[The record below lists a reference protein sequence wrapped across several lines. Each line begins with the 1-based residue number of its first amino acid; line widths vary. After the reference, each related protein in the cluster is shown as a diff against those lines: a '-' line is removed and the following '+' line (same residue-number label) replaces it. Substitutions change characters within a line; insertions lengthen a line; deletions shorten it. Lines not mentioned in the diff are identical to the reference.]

1 MRLGASIL
9 TRLLPGLVAG
19 ATALTAAIGA
29 ATPAAAADSPA
40 VGPAA
45 ATSLTA
51 PSGSTTFRIA
61 TFNVLGNS
69 HTTASGDEPDRPSGT
84 KRMAYAVQ
92 ALAEASPSIIGF
104 QEMES
109 VQYEALKQLTGATY
123 GTYPGPDPDQL
134 VVANNIA
141 WRSDTWRLLS
151 ATTFSAPYF
160 YGKFSRRPLVLLQNI
175 HTGQRVYV
183 MNTHNPATLASRG
196 DATAYRNQAVQI
208 EAALITRLRST
219 HPDIPV
225 LFTGDMNDWSNFYC
239 PITAQAPVH
248 AAYGGSHVLAP
259 ADQCN
264 PPTFSAT
271 SATGTTTYKP
281 IDWIVGSPDV
291 SFSGATRLKDDAVST
306 ASDHPLYWADATV
319 DTAPAPTG
327 VRHVVAIDLEGLS
340 SAGLAKS
347 GARFLGRL
355 RAGGASTLDARTE
368 PDSTRVLPNALGMLS
383 GRKVLKAGGNGH
395 GVKGSH
401 DDGRT
406 VASHAGGYVASA
418 YDVVHDFGHST
429 ALYSSDPDAR
439 MIQRTWARHGA
450 RDRVGAANG
459 RNKLSKVRL
468 ASSDEATTKAFASA
482 AGHLKAFSLVQLTGA
497 VRAGERSG
505 WSSAAY
511 RKAVKALDHRVK
523 RIVHAIQAHPATAA
537 STVVVITASAGGH
550 GHSTTGSRP
559 ANYRVPFIV
568 WGHGVPAGTDLYALN
583 PSLLAPGAGNP
594 GITVGQPVRNA
605 MVGNLAT
612 SLLGLPAIRGSI
624 FDSGQD
630 LNVLH
635 TPQAALAPDP
645 ANQPS
650 ARR

>member
-1 MRLGASIL
+1 MRLGASVL
-9 TRLLPGLVAG
+9 TGLVAG
-19 ATALTAAIGA
+19 ALALSTAIATL
-29 ATPAAAADSPA
+29 TPASAEDSPA

-45 ATSLTA
+45 ATSLTG

-69 HTTASGDEPDRPSGT
+69 HTTAGGDESDRPSGT
-84 KRMAYAVQ
+84 KRMPYAVQ
-92 ALAEASPSIIGF
+92 ALAEGNPSIIGF

-109 VQYEALKQLTGATY
+109 VQYAAFKQLTGSTY
-123 GTYPGPDPDQL
+123 GTYPGPDADQL

-141 WRSDTWRLLS
+141 WRTDTWRLLS
-151 ATTFSAPYF
+151 ATTFTAPYF

-183 MNTHNPATLASRG
+183 MNTHNPADLANRG
-196 DATAYRNQAVQI
+196 NALAYRNQAVQI

-248 AAYGGSHVLAP
+248 SAYGGSHVLTP
-259 ADQCN
+259 VDQCN
-264 PPTFSAT
+264 PPTISGT
-271 SATGTTTYKP
+271 SDTGTTTTYKP

-291 SFSGATRLKDDAVST
+291 SFSGATRLKDATVST

-319 DTAPAPTG
+319 DVPPAPTG

-340 SAGLAKS
+340 SAGLAKG
-347 GARFLGRL
+347 GAKFLGRL
-355 RAGGASTLDARTE
+355 RAAGASTLDARTE
-368 PDSTRVLPNALGMLS
+368 PDSTRVLPNAIGMLS
-383 GRKVLKAGGNGH
+383 GRKVLKSGGGGH

-401 DDGRT
+401 DDGST
-406 VASHAGGYVASA
+406 VAKRAGGYVASA

-439 MIQRTWARHGA
+439 LIERTWARHGA
-450 RDRVGAANG
+450 RDRVGADNG
-459 RNKLSKVRL
+459 RNKLSKVVL
-468 ASSDEATTKAFASA
+468 ARSDDAATAAFTAK
-482 AGHLKAFSLVQLTGA
+482 AGHLKAFSFVQLTGA

-511 RKAVKALDHRVK
+511 RKAVKGLDHRVR
-523 RIVHAIQAHPATAA
+523 RIVRAIQAHPATAA
-537 STVVVITASAGGH
+537 STVVIITASAGGH
-550 GHSTTGSRP
+550 HHSTAGSKP

-568 WGHGVPAGTDLYALN
+568 WGHGVPGGTDLHALN
-583 PSLLAPGAGNP
+583 PSLLAPGSGNP
-594 GITVGQPVRNA
+594 GLTVGQPVRNA
-605 MVGNLAT
+605 MVGDLAT

-624 FDSGQD
+624 LDSGQD

-635 TPQAALAPDP
+635 APVAALPPDP